1 MKQTAKKSF
10 ILCAASLLVLLLFS
24 CENPFMALPAPDNGQ
39 TFVVTGSLSSK
50 LEGAVPSELVE
61 EHAASG
67 RTALPVMSL
76 SSSLYYS
83 VTATSGTKTVTGTI
97 DTSTFKY
104 TVSLGT
110 GSWTLTVI
118 AYKDAAKTKQ
128 ILKGTRTLT
137 VTSTGVSEN
146 TAIALNGI
154 MDDTTKKSEVTL
166 TISYASTVK
175 KIKTAVYNTD
185 GTPLSTGTSTY
196 NVTGTSDTLT
206 IGELTVGAHPVS
218 FMFFD
223 ANDAPLYSFVE
234 TVNVFENLVTNTWVN
249 STGAPYFSGNT
260 VNVSA
265 ACINSFRQTTVYV
278 SSSGNDTTGD
288 GQFFSPF
295 ATVQKAVDVIASYA
309 DTSTT
314 YNIILK
320 SNLTCAA
327 TPSKTDPTTTK
338 ATYIIAN
345 PTATLNLKICSD
357 SSTVR
362 TISANAKGRV
372 MYLGNKANVTL
383 ENVKITGGTVAANG
397 GGVYNRGTLTLSTG
411 SSIISNETTSGSG
424 GGIYNTGTLSI
435 GSGVSVSTCTA
446 SADGGGIYNSGT
458 ATLYSCKVISCS
470 ATSGG
475 GIANSSTL
483 YIYGTTAIG
492 GASTAANSATG
503 TATTSGFGGGIY
515 STGGTVGLGYDA
527 SGAADTWSGSIS
539 SNSARCGGGI
549 SINSGSLLVSTSV
562 SGYIGGSSKGN
573 TATSY
578 GGGIYNASSTA
589 ITISKGTISY
599 NSAQSGGGIYNAG
612 TITLSGATIS
622 YNTAT
627 NTGGGLANNKT
638 MTFSSGTLSNNEA
651 PKGAGIFN
659 LTSQTITI
667 SGGTIS
673 SNKAISADDSI
684 GGGMYNCGICKL
696 TGGTFKGNQAT
707 SGGGGIYSS
716 GSLYI
721 SGTATIGGT
730 SANGNSLTDTDAGNG
745 GGLFCSGATRFGY
758 TYDGTTESAA
768 AWSGSVSSNSA
779 AFGGGIYQSAGSLKF
794 SSSVTGTIGGSGKAN
809 TASVSGGGIYS
820 KVAVTL
826 EAGTISYNTAESGG
840 GGLYVN
846 GSTTVTIS
854 GGTISHNTARTGGG
868 VNAQGA
874 ALYMSAGTISSNEA
888 SAQGGGIATNSNVFI
903 YNTATIGGAASSAAN
918 KATGSTY
925 GQGGGIFASNA
936 SGTVY
941 LGYKTASSASEWTGS
956 ISGNSAYNSG
966 GGIYCSGTI
975 KMNTGTIGGSSTKAN
990 SAKQGGGIYSGG
1002 TLEITGGTISYNTA
1016 EKYGGGIYSGN
1027 SSGDTMSMTAGAV
1040 KANSAVNSGGG
1051 IYIAYGCAYISGTAT
1066 IGGTSS
1072 TDGNKTTGTSGQGG
1086 GATVCESSGCCLYLG
1101 YDSSAAVKAW
1111 TGSVSYNSSV
1121 KGGGVYNRGALYIAN
1136 GSTTVGSGAI
1146 ANNTASTAGG
1156 AVYLDYQTAKIN
1168 IGGSARIPAGSDGK
1182 HDVYLESTCI
1192 GQSPIIFTSALTA
1205 AGSVHLTIPDSFTP
1219 TATGKD
1225 LITSTAVTG
1234 ANFNSSVAKFCVGKQ
1249 RSTYQTS
1256 ISVTTNTG
1264 TALAKLVRD
1273 SSYVSA
1279 GNKTFSGTAITGS
1292 GVFISGRS
1300 LTIPSIIACDHEC
1313 TQGEYEQFCRY
1324 LNSSKTPS
1332 SSYGVGTYYPAYY
1345 VSWYDAIVYCNL
1357 RSIAEGL
1364 TPVYSVGGKTN
1375 PTEWGSILGNAT
1387 TGYCASSACE
1397 WSVTITRTN
1406 NGWRLPYE
1414 AEWEYLARDGNLSNS
1429 GQYKYSGSNTMNDV
1443 SWNETNAGGTTH
1455 EVKTKNATPTLKMYD
1470 MTGNV
1475 WEWCNDWYAAPLSSS
1490 TAFTGP
1496 TSGTDGARQARHS
1509 GFPQQNELSYR
1520 NSGSVPGARNN
1531 DLGFRV
1537 VRTVVE

>member
-1 MKQTAKKSF
+1 MKQPTKQFFYAV
-10 ILCAASLLVLLLFS
+10 CLLGFCFFVFS
-24 CENPFMALPAPDNGQ
+24 CNNYLQTPQAEEPDRIY
-39 TFVVTGSLSSK
+39 TITGSLTSQ
-50 LEGAVPSELVE
+50 LEGAVPSEIVE
-61 EHAASG
+61 EISQG
-67 RTALPVMSL
+67 RTAMPVMSL

-83 VTATSGTKTVTGTI
+83 VSATKGSNTVDGTVDATTLKYSIGLGVGTWTVTVTAYKNAAKTQAVLKG
-97 DTSTFKY
+97 ST
-104 TVSLGT
+104 
-110 GSWTLTVI
+110 TLTVSSSGSS
-118 AYKDAAKTKQ
+118 
-128 ILKGTRTLT
+128 GT
-137 VTSTGVSEN
+137 

-154 MDDTTKKSEVTL
+154 TDDTSATGSFTL
-166 TISYASTVK
+166 SVSFANTVK
-175 KIKTAVYNTD
+175 KITIALHKSD
-185 GTPLSTGTSTY
+185 GTHTTNNY
-196 NVTGTSDTLT
+196 NVTSTSSNLEMTS
-206 IGELTVGAHPVS
+206 IAVGSYPVQFS
-218 FMFFD
+218 FYD
-223 ANDAPLYSFVE
+223 ENNILLYSFTE
-234 TVNVFENLVTNTWVN
+234 TINIFQNLTTNTWIN
-249 STGAPYFSGNT
+249 STGAPYMSGNA

-265 ACINSFRQTTVYV
+265 SCISDFAKTTYYV
-278 SSSGNDTTGD
+278 STSGSDTSGD
-288 GQFFSPF
+288 GSFFTPY

-314 YNIILK
+314 YNILLL
-320 SNLTCAA
+320 SNVTCSA
-327 TPSKTDPTTTK
+327 TPAKTDPTTTK

-345 PTATLNLKICSD
+345 PTATLKLKIASD

-362 TISANAKGRV
+362 TISANTKGRV
-372 MYLGNKANVTL
+372 MYLGAKANVTL
-383 ENVKITGGTVAANG
+383 ENVKITGGSVAADG
-397 GGVYNRGTLTLSTG
+397 GGVYNLGTLTLSTG
-411 SSIISNETTSGSG
+411 SSIVSNETTSGSG

-622 YNTAT
+622 YNSAT

-696 TGGTFKGNQAT
+696 TGGTFNGNQAT

-903 YNTATIGGAASSAAN
+903 YNTATIGGTASSAAN

-925 GQGGGIFASNA
+925 GQGGGIFSSNA

-941 LGYKTASSASEWTGS
+941 LGYQTASSASEWTGS

-975 KMNTGTIGGSSTKAN
+975 KMNTGTIGGASTKAN
-990 SAKQGGGIYSGG
+990 SAKKGGGIYSGG

-1016 EKYGGGIYSGN
+1016 ENYGGGIYSGN

-1256 ISVTTNTG
+1256 ITVTTNTG

-1273 SSYVSA
+1273 SSYVLA
-1279 GNKTFSGTAITGS
+1279 GNKTFSGTEITGS

-1332 SSYGVGTYYPAYY
+1332 SSYGVGTSYPAYY

-1375 PTEWGSILGNAT
+1375 PTEWGSILGDAT

-1475 WEWCNDWYAAPLSSS
+1475 WEWCNDWYAVPLSSS

-1509 GFPQQNELSYR
+1509 GFPQKNELSYR
-1520 NSGSVPGARNN
+1520 NSGSVPGTRNN